1 MYALQ
6 RELDV
11 ADVESGEYE
20 TAERMCDNLL
30 KSNPDDED
38 VLRVK
43 LYCMLQQYKWT
54 EALSLASR
62 IESDFEKAYCLYRLN
77 RFEDALKSLKEEKD
91 KDDERYLHLEAQI
104 LYRLE
109 KHEDASNAYDE
120 IVSKGLA
127 EDKIDAEICTN
138 AIAASSMANRDKNS
152 LKKLLEVSSK
162 VSEKRHE
169 LLYNVGTASIFKGD
183 RSSALKY
190 LLKAREACADAY
202 DEEDEKE
209 EMEDERSIVDV
220 QLAYLEQLK
229 GNEVVALKAYEEI
242 LKRRPT
248 DKTVAAVASNNIVA
262 IHGDSDL
269 FDSYRK
275 AKVALNAESKLTSDQ
290 REIMTFNFC
299 LLLIKMGR
307 LKEARDLIRK
317 LQDKER
323 VSILNVALLVR
334 HGKIEEARE
343 LVKNS
348 TSVQLQLVDAQLSL
362 MEKDYDSAVQTLSSS
377 ESIAFLPGVV
387 GTIVSILSS
396 RGEKKSDEEKQ
407 QKCDETIDRALK
419 YWKTQR
425 GDEKKSLIEILDAS
439 ASQALELECWSDAAN
454 VLESLV
460 QEQKNDPRCSRWLTQ
475 LMTAYSYFDISKA
488 ESLAQSLPLEQSFES
503 SINAETLERL
513 PVQKIN
519 QQVLRGGDNNDEDN
533 NDDEEKTTTREE
545 KKKEKYRD
553 DDGVRK
559 RRKAKILKR
568 RAKLREL
575 YLKKLREKLGLG
587 EEEKLPSVD
596 PDRWKP
602 KQQRASFKKSRGGS
616 RRGRD
621 KKYASGAQGAG
632 DASKKDSLKF
642 DAAARVARG
651 EVLQNEKST
660 ANKSVVSGGK
670 KRRKR
675 RKKKKGRR

>member
-1 MYALQ
+1 M
-6 RELDV
+6 

-120 IVSKGLA
+120 IVSKG
-127 EDKIDAEICTN
+127 DKIDAEICTN

-248 DKTVAAVASNNIVA
+248 DKTVAAVASNNIVT

-334 HGKIEEARE
+334 
-343 LVKNS
+343 
-348 TSVQLQLVDAQLSL
+348 
-362 MEKDYDSAVQTLSSS
+362 
-377 ESIAFLPGVV
+377 GVRAW
-387 GTIVSILSS
+387 SS
-396 RGEKKSDEEKQ
+396 RNITHSHRKTITRKSTLECK
-407 QKCDETIDRALK
+407 R
-419 YWKTQR
+419 R
-425 GDEKKSLIEILDAS
+425 ILNS
-439 ASQALELECWSDAAN
+439 RFALEHRY
-454 VLESLV
+454 V
-460 QEQKNDPRCSRWLTQ
+460 T
-475 LMTAYSYFDISKA
+475 
-488 ESLAQSLPLEQSFES
+488 
-503 SINAETLERL
+503 ER
-513 PVQKIN
+513 
-519 QQVLRGGDNNDEDN
+519 
-533 NDDEEKTTTREE
+533 
-545 KKKEKYRD
+545 
-553 DDGVRK
+553 
-559 RRKAKILKR
+559 
-568 RAKLREL
+568 
-575 YLKKLREKLGLG
+575 
-587 EEEKLPSVD
+587 
-596 PDRWKP
+596 
-602 KQQRASFKKSRGGS
+602 
-616 RRGRD
+616 
-621 KKYASGAQGAG
+621 
-632 DASKKDSLKF
+632 SKKHENL
-642 DAAARVARG
+642 
-651 EVLQNEKST
+651 
-660 ANKSVVSGGK
+660 
-670 KRRKR
+670 
-675 RKKKKGRR
+675 

>member
-62 IESDFEKAYCLYRLN
+62 IGSEFEKAYCLYRLN
-77 RFEDALKSLKEEKD
+77 RFEDAMKSLKEEKD

-120 IVSKGLA
+120 IVSKG
-127 EDKIDAEICTN
+127 DKIDAEICTN

-229 GNEVVALKAYEEI
+229 GNEDVALKAYEEI

-248 DKTVAAVASNNIVA
+248 DKTVAAVASNNIVT

-334 HGKIEEARE
+334 
-343 LVKNS
+343 
-348 TSVQLQLVDAQLSL
+348 
-362 MEKDYDSAVQTLSSS
+362 
-377 ESIAFLPGVV
+377 GVRAW
-387 GTIVSILSS
+387 SS
-396 RGEKKSDEEKQ
+396 RNITPSMNFNNISFL
-407 QKCDETIDRALK
+407 CF
-419 YWKTQR
+419 YYVTQEYHSYR
-425 GDEKKSLIEILDAS
+425 SLTPQD
-439 ASQALELECWSDAAN
+439 N
-454 VLESLV
+454 H
-460 QEQKNDPRCSRWLTQ
+460 
-475 LMTAYSYFDISKA
+475 SK
-488 ESLAQSLPLEQSFES
+488 
-503 SINAETLERL
+503 INARM
-513 PVQKIN
+513 
-519 QQVLRGGDNNDEDN
+519 
-533 NDDEEKTTTREE
+533 
-545 KKKEKYRD
+545 
-553 DDGVRK
+553 
-559 RRKAKILKR
+559 
-568 RAKLREL
+568 
-575 YLKKLREKLGLG
+575 
-587 EEEKLPSVD
+587 
-596 PDRWKP
+596 
-602 KQQRASFKKSRGGS
+602 
-616 RRGRD
+616 
-621 KKYASGAQGAG
+621 
-632 DASKKDSLKF
+632 
-642 DAAARVARG
+642 
-651 EVLQNEKST
+651 
-660 ANKSVVSGGK
+660 
-670 KRRKR
+670 
-675 RKKKKGRR
+675 